1 MKTNILKKVNQRI
14 RIIQSKDSFIVEH
27 RPIGNYEWRE
37 LNVFSTLSAAIN
49 KKNSYIVMVI
59 MRDLGFRNE
68 FVKRRIK
75 RNLK

>member
-1 MKTNILKKVNQRI
+1 MKTKILKKINERI
-14 RIIQSKDSFIVEH
+14 RIMPKNDSFVVEH
-27 RPIGNYEWRE
+27 RPLGSYEWHE
-37 LNVFSTLSAAIN
+37 LNSFSTITAAIN

-75 RNLK
+75 RNNK